1 MLSLRAM
8 MRAFRNL
15 VERQIGKAA
24 AEGGLSGLQGEGKPL
39 PDRSSEALVDPAL
52 AAGHRIMAQAGV
64 LPEEFKIKAE
74 LEEARRAWQ
83 DSADGFERQQD
94 AGRAD
99 LRVSECGMA
108 LVGLS
113 FPEQRKLLTPTL
125 AGREG
130 E

>member
-1 MLSLRAM
+1 M

-74 LEEARRAWQ
+74 REEARRAWQ
-83 DSADGFERQQD
+83 DSTSPEAKKAAMARI
-94 AGRAD
+94 AD
-99 LRVSECGMA
+99 LQMRYEMA
-108 LVGLS
+108 RDA
-113 FPEQRKLLTPTL
+113 RK
-125 AGREG
+125 AFFR
-130 E
+130 